1 MLGLHALLRLQRMAI
16 GLLLRFIIRL
26 GKSILLA
33 LLSILLNMF
42 MDILEITKA
51 FRHRAGHDVE
61 GDMA

>member
-1 MLGLHALLRLQRMAI
+1 MAI
-16 GLLLRFIIRL
+16 GLLLRFIIRA

-51 FRHRAGHDVE
+51 FKHHAGHDVE
-61 GDMA
+61 GDIT

>member
-16 GLLLRFIIRL
+16 GLLLRFIIRV

-42 MDILEITKA
+42 MDILEMTKV
-51 FRHRAGHDVE
+51 FKDHAGHDVE
-61 GDMA
+61 GEIG